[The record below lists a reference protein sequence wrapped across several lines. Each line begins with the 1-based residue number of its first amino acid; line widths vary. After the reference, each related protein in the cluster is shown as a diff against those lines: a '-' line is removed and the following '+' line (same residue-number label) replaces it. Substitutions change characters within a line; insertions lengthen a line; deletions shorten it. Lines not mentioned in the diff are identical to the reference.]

1 MHLHRTRVFDGQE
14 MTALNGVYEKTSW
27 KNLKGTRQQAGGK
40 LRAIA
45 AMMLTMASCM
55 PSGLAAQTPAGTSG
69 PDKAASELPSVPAP
83 VPTEPFSL
91 RVSER
96 DFSKPYAS
104 FLRNPLGIYLPT
116 TIAKASFANS
126 VRLSDMVKDGKIYL
140 SLSDAIALALE
151 NNYDIAIAR
160 YDLSIAD
167 TDILRTKTGQSA
179 LGAPSGLIANTL
191 GGSASILST
200 GGGPGGTTGG
210 SGGAGS
216 GTAGLTLTTGGAG
229 PAPENS

>member
-14 MTALNGVYEKTSW
+14 ITALNEFWRRPQES
-27 KNLKGTRQQAGGK
+27 RRQAGGK

-55 PSGLAAQTPAGTSG
+55 PSGLAAQTPAGTTG
-69 PDKAASELPSVPAP
+69 PDKAASDLPSVPAP

-91 RVSER
+91 RASER
-96 DFSKPYAS
+96 DFSKPYAG
-104 FLRNPLGIYLPT
+104 FLRNPINMYRPT

-126 VRLSDMVKDGKIYL
+126 VRLNDMVKDGKIYL

-191 GGSASILST
+191 GGSSSILST

-229 PAPENS
+229 PAPEIS